1 MKERKTYRSQLR
13 QEHTERTRDLI
24 MEGLIRTMANG
35 AVTWSIP
42 DVAREAGISV
52 PTVYRYF
59 RTKQDLVQGLGDY
72 VVRKAGLAAMK
83 PPQSPQELV
92 SLVRQMYISSE
103 GLSDAFRMASV
114 SELVSEVRKESIP
127 LRLRMTEARLIWN
140 LSEASRLST
149 GDILVTQG
157 TDPGWT
163 PVFPLVS
170 GLVLEVGGQLSH
182 GAIVAREYGIPAVIN
197 VPGALHFIQDG
208 QTIEVDGSCGRVYL
222 DVAGSSS

>member
-42 DVAREAGISV
+42 DVAREAGVSV

-83 PPQSPQELV
+83 PPHSPQELV

-114 SELVSEVRKESIP
+114 SELASEVRKESIP
-127 LRLRMTEARLIWN
+127 LRLRMTEEALAPVLPLFDEQDRVRLV
-140 LSEASRLST
+140 RM
-149 GDILVTQG
+149 ILLLTSSAMIRA
-157 TDPGWT
+157 
-163 PVFPLVS
+163 FK
-170 GLVLEVGGQLSH
+170 E
-182 GAIVAREYGIPAVIN
+182 
-197 VPGALHFIQDG
+197 
-208 QTIEVDGSCGRVYL
+208 YL
-222 DVAGSSS
+222 DLSGTEAADTVGWAILTLAYAGSSNEKTKQQRLEAEQ

>member
-1 MKERKTYRSQLR
+1 MIHIMKERKTYRSQLR

-42 DVAREAGISV
+42 DVAREAGVSV

-114 SELVSEVRKESIP
+114 SELASEVRKESIP
-127 LRLRMTEARLIWN
+127 LRLRMTEEALAPVLSLFDEQDRVRLV
-140 LSEASRLST
+140 RM
-149 GDILVTQG
+149 
-157 TDPGWT
+157 
-163 PVFPLVS
+163 
-170 GLVLEVGGQLSH
+170 VLLLTSSAMIRAFKE
-182 GAIVAREYGIPAVIN
+182 
-197 VPGALHFIQDG
+197 
-208 QTIEVDGSCGRVYL
+208 YL
-222 DVAGSSS
+222 DLSGTEAAETVGWAILTLAYAGSSNEKTKQQRLEAEQ